1 MISYEEF
8 EKMCA
13 CSVEESPNNLSDSV
27 QVLAIFST
35 GYLDEYHKDFER
47 LHPDVAKSL
56 TLHKLY
62 DYVKELFSNG

>member
-8 EKMCA
+8 EKFCA
-13 CSVEESPNNLSDSV
+13 CSVDEVPDNHKV
-27 QVLAIFST
+27 QVLAIFSS
-35 GYLDEYHKDFER
+35 GYVDEYDKDFER

-62 DYVKELFSNG
+62 DYVKTLFASN